1 LLWLRALGR
10 GEFCRRSAER
20 SLHTP
25 DREVMMADS
34 LVHTQ
39 SPVEF
44 FKEQVEAACDRQH
57 LRPQPL
63 TSYYVVSLLAE
74 FVHLDGASTPDPRS
88 AALGLK
94 LLRAI
99 NSGGS
104 SQRLGLKQVGD
115 ASLFISGFFSDS
127 LRRGHLDVD
136 YYVSLGGYA
145 YRSLVSSDD
154 TLSPIFEEL
163 SEKFVSFVDV
173 LSDVSAR
180 TSLTNDADLLR
191 LYENWLRTG
200 SRRNSDLLVEN
211 GIVPN
216 GSATLRVQ

>member
-1 LLWLRALGR
+1 M
-10 GEFCRRSAER
+10 AE
-20 SLHTP
+20 
-25 DREVMMADS
+25 S
-34 LVHTQ
+34 LVTQ

-44 FKEQVEAACDRQH
+44 FKEQVEAACDRQRLH
-57 LRPQPL
+57 PQPL

-74 FVHLDGASTPDPRS
+74 FVHRGHAPAGDAVASAEP
-88 AALGLK
+88 LGVK
-94 LLRAI
+94 LLRAM

-127 LRRGHLDVD
+127 LRRTLVDVD

-145 YRSLVSSDD
+145 YRSLVASDD
-154 TLSPIFEEL
+154 TLSPIFAEL
-163 SEKFVSFVDV
+163 SEKFVDFVDV

-191 LYENWLRTG
+191 LYEKWVRSG
-200 SRRNSDLLVEN
+200 SRRSGDLLAER
-211 GIVPN
+211 GIVPHA
-216 GSATLRVQ
+216 STSRLIQ

>member
-1 LLWLRALGR
+1 M
-10 GEFCRRSAER
+10 AE
-20 SLHTP
+20 
-25 DREVMMADS
+25 S

-63 TSYYVVSLLAE
+63 TAYYVVSLLAE
-74 FVHLDGASTPDPRS
+74 FIHLGKPGASEAMS
-88 AALGLK
+88 AEPLAVK

-99 NSGGS
+99 NSGGTT
-104 SQRLGLKQVGD
+104 QRLGLKQVGD

-127 LRRGHLDVD
+127 LRRSPVDVD

-145 YRSLVSSDD
+145 YRSLVSGDD

-163 SEKFVSFVDV
+163 SDKFVSFVDV

-191 LYENWLRTG
+191 LYEKWVRTG
-200 SRRNSDLLVEN
+200 SRRNGDLLVER
-211 GIVPN
+211 GIVPS
-216 GSATLRVQ
+216 GSATLRIQ

>member
-1 LLWLRALGR
+1 MS
-10 GEFCRRSAER
+10 E
-20 SLHTP
+20 P
-25 DREVMMADS
+25 

-57 LRPQPL
+57 LHPQPL
-63 TSYYVVSLLAE
+63 TSYYVVTLLAE
-74 FVHLDGASTPDPRS
+74 FIHLGKRGSGEAMVASEPL
-88 AALGLK
+88 ALK
-94 LLRAI
+94 YLRAM
-99 NSGGS
+99 NSGGT
-104 SQRLGLKQVGD
+104 SQRIGLKHVGD

-127 LRRGHLDVD
+127 LRRSLVDID

-145 YRSLVSSDD
+145 YRSLVSHDD

-163 SEKFVSFVDV
+163 AEKFVAFVDV

-191 LYENWLRTG
+191 LYEKWVRTG
-200 SRRNSDLLVEN
+200 SRRNGDLLIEK

-216 GSATLRVQ
+216 ASVTPSRLIQ

>member
-1 LLWLRALGR
+1 M
-10 GEFCRRSAER
+10 AE
-20 SLHTP
+20 
-25 DREVMMADS
+25 S

-57 LRPQPL
+57 LHPQPL
-63 TSYYVVSLLAE
+63 TSYYIVSLLAE
-74 FVHLDGASTPDPRS
+74 FVHRDKSGTAGVGSSEPLAVT
-88 AALGLK
+88 

-127 LRRGHLDVD
+127 LRRSLVDVD

-163 SEKFVSFVDV
+163 SDKFIAFVDV

-180 TSLTNDADLLR
+180 ASLTNDADLLR
-191 LYENWLRTG
+191 LYEKWVRTG
-200 SRRNSDLLVEN
+200 SRRNGDLLVEN
-211 GIVPN
+211 GIFPN
-216 GSATLRVQ
+216 PSVTASRMIQ

>member
-1 LLWLRALGR
+1 M
-10 GEFCRRSAER
+10 AE
-20 SLHTP
+20 
-25 DREVMMADS
+25 S
-34 LVHTQ
+34 LVQTQ

-63 TSYYVVSLLAE
+63 TSYYVVSLLAQ
-74 FVHLDGASTPDPRS
+74 FMHRDRL
-88 AALGLK
+88 AAERAVDSSQPLAIT

-99 NSGGS
+99 NSGGN
-104 SQRLGLKQVGD
+104 SQRLGLKHVGD

-127 LRRGHLDVD
+127 LRRGVVDVD

-145 YRSLVSSDD
+145 YRSLVNADD
-154 TLSPIFEEL
+154 SLSPIFEEL
-163 SEKFVSFVDV
+163 SEKFVAFVDV

-191 LYENWLRTG
+191 LYEKWVRTG
-200 SRRNSDLLVEN
+200 SRRNGDLLVEN

-216 GSATLRVQ
+216 ATATPSRLLQ

>member
-1 LLWLRALGR
+1 M
-10 GEFCRRSAER
+10 AE
-20 SLHTP
+20 
-25 DREVMMADS
+25 S

-57 LRPQPL
+57 LHPQPL
-63 TSYYVVSLLAE
+63 TSYYIVSLLTD
-74 FVHLDGASTPDPRS
+74 FVHRDRAGTPGVGSSEPL
-88 AALGLK
+88 AVT

-99 NSGGS
+99 NSGGTT
-104 SQRLGLKQVGD
+104 QRLGLKQVGD

-127 LRRGHLDVD
+127 LRRSLVDVD

-163 SEKFVSFVDV
+163 SDKFIAFVDV

-180 TSLTNDADLLR
+180 ASLTNDADLLR
-191 LYENWLRTG
+191 LYEKWVRTG
-200 SRRNSDLLVEN
+200 SRRNGDLLVEN
-211 GIVPN
+211 GILPN
-216 GSATLRVQ
+216 PSVTPSRMVQ

>member
-1 LLWLRALGR
+1 M
-10 GEFCRRSAER
+10 AE
-20 SLHTP
+20 P
-25 DREVMMADS
+25 

-63 TSYYVVSLLAE
+63 TSYYVVSLLTE
-74 FVHLDGASTPDPRS
+74 FVHLDRPGGSNAMGAHEPL
-88 AALGLK
+88 ALK

-127 LRRGHLDVD
+127 LRRSLVD
-136 YYVSLGGYA
+136 IEYYVSLGGYA
-145 YRSLVSSDD
+145 YRSLVTSDD
-154 TLSPIFEEL
+154 TLSPIFAEL
-163 SEKFVSFVDV
+163 SDKFVAFVDV

-191 LYENWLRTG
+191 LYEKWVRTG
-200 SRRNSDLLVEN
+200 SRRNGDLLAEK

-216 GSATLRVQ
+216 ASITASRLLQ

>member
-1 LLWLRALGR
+1 L
-10 GEFCRRSAER
+10 
-20 SLHTP
+20 
-25 DREVMMADS
+25 DREVVMADS
-34 LVHTQ
+34 LLHTQ

-63 TSYYVVSLLAE
+63 TSYYIVSLLTA
-74 FVHLDGASTPDPRS
+74 FVHLDRSGASDPRS
-88 AALGLK
+88 AEALGLK

-99 NSGGS
+99 NSGGT

-127 LRRGHLDVD
+127 LRRGLIDVD

-145 YRSLVSSDD
+145 YRSLVHSDE

-163 SEKFVSFVDV
+163 SDKFVAFVDV

-180 TSLTNDADLLR
+180 SSLTNDADLLR
-191 LYENWLRTG
+191 LYEKWLRTG
-200 SRRNSDLLVEN
+200 SRRNGDLLVEK

-216 GSATLRVQ
+216 GTASLRLQ

>member
-1 LLWLRALGR
+1 M
-10 GEFCRRSAER
+10 AE
-20 SLHTP
+20 
-25 DREVMMADS
+25 S

-44 FKEQVEAACDRQH
+44 FKEQVEAACDRQRLH
-57 LRPQPL
+57 PQPL

-74 FVHLDGASTPDPRS
+74 FIYLWRHNTSDPMATS
-88 AALGLK
+88 EPLAVK
-94 LLRAI
+94 LLRAM

-127 LRRGHLDVD
+127 LRRSLVDVD

-163 SEKFVSFVDV
+163 SDKFVSFVDV

-191 LYENWLRTG
+191 LYEKWVRTG
-200 SRRNSDLLVEN
+200 SRRNGDLLVEN
-211 GIVPN
+211 GIVPT
-216 GSATLRVQ
+216 SVATASRLVQ

>member
-1 LLWLRALGR
+1 M
-10 GEFCRRSAER
+10 AE
-20 SLHTP
+20 
-25 DREVMMADS
+25 S

-44 FKEQVEAACDRQH
+44 FKEQVEAACDRYH

-74 FVHLDGASTPDPRS
+74 FIHLGRPGAGDAMASDEP
-88 AALGLK
+88 LGVK
-94 LLRAI
+94 LLRAM

-127 LRRGHLDVD
+127 LRRSLVDVD

-145 YRSLVSSDD
+145 YRSLVASDD
-154 TLSPIFEEL
+154 TLSPIFAEL
-163 SEKFVSFVDV
+163 SDKFVSFVDV

-180 TSLTNDADLLR
+180 ASLTNDADLLR
-191 LYENWLRTG
+191 LYEKWVRTG
-200 SRRNSDLLVEN
+200 SRRNGDLLVEK

-216 GSATLRVQ
+216 TSATASRLIQ

>member
-1 LLWLRALGR
+1 M
-10 GEFCRRSAER
+10 AE
-20 SLHTP
+20 P
-25 DREVMMADS
+25 

-74 FVHLDGASTPDPRS
+74 FIHLDKARANDPIGT
-88 AALGLK
+88 AEPLGVK

-99 NSGGS
+99 NSGGT

-127 LRRGHLDVD
+127 LRRSLVDVD

-145 YRSLVSSDD
+145 YRSLVASDD
-154 TLSPIFEEL
+154 TLSPIFAEL
-163 SEKFVSFVDV
+163 SDKFIAFVDV
-173 LSDVSAR
+173 LSEVSAR

-191 LYENWLRTG
+191 LYEKWVRSG
-200 SRRNSDLLVEN
+200 SRRSGDLLAER

-216 GSATLRVQ
+216 ATTPLRIQ

>member
-1 LLWLRALGR
+1 M
-10 GEFCRRSAER
+10 AE
-20 SLHTP
+20 
-25 DREVMMADS
+25 S
-34 LVHTQ
+34 LVQTQ

-44 FKEQVEAACDRQH
+44 FKEQVEAACDRRH

-63 TSYYVVSLLAE
+63 TSYYVVSLLAQ
-74 FVHLDGASTPDPRS
+74 FIHRDRP
-88 AALGLK
+88 AAQRAIDSSQPLAIT

-99 NSGGS
+99 NSGGN
-104 SQRLGLKQVGD
+104 SQRLGLKHVGD

-127 LRRGHLDVD
+127 LRRGVVDVD

-145 YRSLVSSDD
+145 YRSLVSADD
-154 TLSPIFEEL
+154 SLSPIFEEL
-163 SEKFVSFVDV
+163 SEKFVAFVDV

-191 LYENWLRTG
+191 LYEKWVRTG
-200 SRRNSDLLVEN
+200 SRRNGDLLVEN

-216 GSATLRVQ
+216 ATATPSRLLQ